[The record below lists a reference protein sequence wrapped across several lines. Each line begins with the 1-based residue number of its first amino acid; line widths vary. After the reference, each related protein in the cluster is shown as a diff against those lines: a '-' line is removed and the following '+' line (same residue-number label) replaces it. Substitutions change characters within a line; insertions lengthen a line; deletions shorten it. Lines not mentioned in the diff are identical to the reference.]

1 MQNVQTVVQRRSNW
15 VRESEHV
22 VVRLVSLAFSV
33 ASAYQIRW
41 FFEPL
46 DTGDPIH
53 YVLWWLVSV
62 GFGLLGFYLSRGIA
76 HRLMQKESIWAYAPI
91 FVLMEF
97 FEILCNYAKAVAAV
111 SAGSVPWV
119 LHAPLGQQGL
129 MAVLTYVGWSI
140 LPLVSPLMGVA
151 DMDVTRQRNGEL
163 ASQRQAG
170 AVGQQRSWQGQAVG
184 PVQAQPRQ
192 AAGPAQGQPQAQ
204 PRQAAGPAQGQPQAQ
219 AANGRGPLPRPGQ
232 PQAQAQMVGV
242 NGANPPQGISR

>member
-1 MQNVQTVVQRRSNW
+1 MQNLQAVAQRRGNW
-15 VRESEHV
+15 VRESEHI

-46 DTGDPIH
+46 DSGDPIH

-76 HRLMQKESIWAYAPI
+76 HRLMQKESILAYAPI

-97 FEILCNYAKAVAAV
+97 FEILCNYAKAVTAV
-111 SAGSVPWV
+111 STGSVPWV

-163 ASQRQAG
+163 AAGRQAG
-170 AVGQQRSWQGQAVG
+170 AAGQSRTWQGQPQPRQAVG
-184 PVQAQPRQ
+184 PVSGQSQAQVV
-192 AAGPAQGQPQAQ
+192 
-204 PRQAAGPAQGQPQAQ
+204 
-219 AANGRGPLPRPGQ
+219 NGRGPLPRPGQ
-232 PQAQAQMVGV
+232 PQPQVQMVGA
-242 NGANPPQGISR
+242 NGANPPQGISPKA

>member
-1 MQNVQTVVQRRSNW
+1 MQSFQAVAQRRGNW
-15 VRESEHV
+15 VRDSEHV

-97 FEILCNYAKAVAAV
+97 FEILCNYAKAVTAV
-111 SAGSVPWV
+111 STGSVAWV

-163 ASQRQAG
+163 AAGRQPVVRPGNTGMAPLPMKQPGGQNGAAQSWQAG
-170 AVGQQRSWQGQAVG
+170 VPVRKGG
-184 PVQAQPRQ
+184 PQNNASP
-192 AAGPAQGQPQAQ
+192 
-204 PRQAAGPAQGQPQAQ
+204 
-219 AANGRGPLPRPGQ
+219 
-232 PQAQAQMVGV
+232 
-242 NGANPPQGISR
+242 